1 MRFMLRSIAI
11 VLPLVLAL
19 RFLVWALSTPNLEWY
34 FGMIAD
40 WPLIIWGVLVL
51 YYIERK
57 IHGRSRPVSRN
68 SGS

>member
-1 MRFMLRSIAI
+1 MRFLLRGIAI
-11 VLPLVLAL
+11 LAPLVLSL

-40 WPLIIWGVLVL
+40 WPLIIWAVLVL

-57 IHGRSRPVSRN
+57 THGSNSSVSRN
-68 SGS
+68 PGA

>member
-1 MRFMLRSIAI
+1 MKFLLRSIAI

-19 RFLVWALSTPNLEWY
+19 RFLVWALSTPGLELY

-40 WPLIIWGVLVL
+40 WPLIVWAVLVL

-57 IHGRSRPVSRN
+57 AHGSN
-68 SGS
+68 SSVPRDPGA